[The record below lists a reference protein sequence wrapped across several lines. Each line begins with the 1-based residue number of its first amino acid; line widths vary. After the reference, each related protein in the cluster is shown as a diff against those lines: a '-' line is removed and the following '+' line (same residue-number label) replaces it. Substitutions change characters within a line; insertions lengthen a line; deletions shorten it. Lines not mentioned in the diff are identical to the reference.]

1 MQTLEQAAILAAVA
15 LLARHLAVLVTAA
28 AVNTLVADAALEE
41 ALAALTGDDA
51 IVQACGT
58 ISTDEASTLVSWIIY
73 IGKRNTKKK
82 EWVKTMSTHV
92 SSLIHPDIKKQTVGA
107 KPCWWHNFLIEF
119 MKVVGA

>member
-15 LLARHLAVLVTAA
+15 LLARHLAVLVAAA

-73 IGKRNTKKK
+73 TGKHTKKK
-82 EWVKTMSTHV
+82 ERVRTMSTHL
-92 SSLIHPDIKKQTVGA
+92 STLNHPDIKNKQWVQTLAGGIT
-107 KPCWWHNFLIEF
+107 F
-119 MKVVGA
+119 